1 MGFLNNTTIT
11 IDAILTKRGRDLLAR
26 GRNEFA
32 VTKFSL
38 ADDEIDYRLWDVT
51 HPNGTNYY
59 GAVIENMPL
68 LEPVPDETQAL
79 KYKLVTLP
87 KETSRLPILD
97 VAVSSLSFTQGGGN
111 GEILQPG
118 TLNSTD
124 AEQGYTFFIH
134 DTTVATLQVGQAAPS
149 PSAPL
154 VPVTL
159 SDEELTQSQNVSG
172 LTARV
177 LPQIFTSPDQKSTQ
191 ITVVGN
197 QTGATTTVTVTV
209 NKTSLGSPGS
219 GGST

>member
-11 IDAILTKRGRDLLAR
+11 IDAVLTKRGRELLSR

-32 VTKFSL
+32 VTKFAI
-38 ADDEIDYRLWDVT
+38 ADDEIDYRLWDT
-51 HPNGTNYY
+51 SHPNGTNYY
-59 GAVIENMPL
+59 GSVIENMPL
-68 LEPVPDETQAL
+68 LEPVADETQVM

-97 VAVSSLSFTQGGGN
+97 VAVASMNFSQGGGN
-111 GEILQPG
+111 GELIQPG

-124 AEQGYTFFIH
+124 SEQGYTFILH
-134 DTTVATLQVGQAAPS
+134 DTTVATLQVATAAPS

-177 LPQIFTSPDQKSTQ
+177 LPQMLIQ
-191 ITVVGN
+191 
-197 QTGATTTVTVTV
+197 
-209 NKTSLGSPGS
+209 
-219 GGST
+219 

>member
-11 IDAILTKRGRDLLAR
+11 IDAILTKRGRELLAR

-68 LEPVPDETQAL
+68 LEPVPDETQVL

-97 VAVSSLSFTQGGGN
+97 VNVPSLQFTQGGGN
-111 GEILQPG
+111 GEVLSPG

-124 AEQGYTFFIH
+124 AEQGYTFIIH

-172 LTARV
+172 LTTRV
-177 LPQIFTSPDQKSTQ
+177 LPQIFTSPDQKTTQ

-219 GGST
+219 GGVT

>member
-11 IDAILTKRGRDLLAR
+11 IDAILTKKGRELLAR

-32 VTKFSL
+32 VTKFALS
-38 ADDEIDYRLWDVT
+38 DDEIDYRLWDVT

-68 LEPVPDETQAL
+68 LEPVPDETQVL

-97 VAVSSLSFTQGGGN
+97 LSIASLIFQSGNASPEIVS
-111 GEILQPG
+111 PG

-124 AEQGYTFFIH
+124 AEQGYTFIIH
-134 DTTVATLQVGQAAPS
+134 DTNVATLTVMQASPS
-149 PSAPL
+149 PTAPL
-154 VPVTL
+154 IPLTL
-159 SDEELTQSQNVSG
+159 TEEEITNSQNVSG

-177 LPQIFTSPDQKSTQ
+177 HPKIFTTPSQKQTQ
-191 ITVVGN
+191 LTIVGN
-197 QTGATTTVTVTV
+197 QTGATATITVKVL
-209 NKTSLGSPGS
+209 KTQLGSPS
-219 GGST
+219 PQ

>member
-11 IDAILTKRGRDLLAR
+11 IDAVLTKRGRELLSR

-32 VTKFSL
+32 VTKFAI
-38 ADDEIDYRLWDVT
+38 ADDEIDYRLWDT
-51 HPNGTNYY
+51 SHPNGTNYY
-59 GAVIENMPL
+59 GSVIENMPL
-68 LEPVPDETQAL
+68 LEPVADETQVM

-97 VAVSSLSFTQGGGN
+97 VAVASMNFSQGGGN
-111 GEILQPG
+111 GELIQPG

-124 AEQGYTFFIH
+124 SEQGYTFILH
-134 DTTVATLQVGQAAPS
+134 DTTVATLQVATAAPS

-177 LPQIFTSPDQKSTQ
+177 LPQTFSSPAQKSTQ
-191 ITVVGN
+191 ITIVGN
-197 QTGATTTVTVTV
+197 QTGATTTLTVTV
-209 NKTSLGSPGS
+209 NKTDQGSPS
-219 GGST
+219 GGSG